1 MHLSYDAASKGMTFM
16 RNMKDASGK
25 GLLLLSSIALLL
37 LLFQPNDNSFILF
50 PVWLI
55 IIVIAVKS
63 PKREEYS
70 TKREIVLAL
79 SMLLILLSVFCVTW
93 LKIERTAGK
102 LNVKNIIL
110 TGSTGA
116 VLAMASIP
124 IAHSFFRRAMPI
136 IAENNARFE
145 KEKKG
150 LSTITKKE
158 KLVLFIFAVIA
169 ISVLS
174 KSSPLY
180 PFNDWVDTNI
190 FLTVGKSIV
199 HGKVLYRDIYEQK
212 GPLLFLIY
220 VLPALVS
227 KDSFIGVYFLECIS
241 AYFFLLYSYKI
252 AILFSPVKLLWLM
265 PAYAFITYSATSFM
279 HGGSV
284 EELCIPMITCSLYF
298 LTKCMACHEDSISL
312 REAFL
317 SGIFLGCIFWIKYT
331 MIGVYVGYA
340 AALIVICF
348 LHNKKSYLIKTIGI
362 AFSGVGAAS
371 VPVFFYFAV
380 NKAFPDLW
388 TTYFYNNLF
397 YYQADKQDN
406 LILTELTGIVRAC
419 VDNLAIFILIFIGSV
434 FLLEKNKRIF
444 SAIMLC
450 FATTAALVFAR
461 TPQRYYSFIFAAFAP
476 FGLGM
481 IMQTLAVTKMKSIKL
496 IGTIASLVLC
506 LWGLWHSSN
515 RYMLLQDIKELPQYQ
530 LAQTINS
537 SEDRSLLN
545 YGVLD
550 VGLYTMTGTIPDVK
564 YFCKINMNLQEMT
577 DEQER
582 YIEEGID
589 HFVVTRNK
597 QLNASNYHLVDTAEG
612 YFEGK
617 NRTYYLYERNDN
629 ATR

>member
-190 FLTVGKSIV
+190 FLTVGK
-199 HGKVLYRDIYEQK
+199 
-212 GPLLFLIY
+212 
-220 VLPALVS
+220 
-227 KDSFIGVYFLECIS
+227 
-241 AYFFLLYSYKI
+241 
-252 AILFSPVKLLWLM
+252 
-265 PAYAFITYSATSFM
+265 
-279 HGGSV
+279 
-284 EELCIPMITCSLYF
+284 
-298 LTKCMACHEDSISL
+298 
-312 REAFL
+312 
-317 SGIFLGCIFWIKYT
+317 
-331 MIGVYVGYA
+331 
-340 AALIVICF
+340 
-348 LHNKKSYLIKTIGI
+348 
-362 AFSGVGAAS
+362 
-371 VPVFFYFAV
+371 
-380 NKAFPDLW
+380 
-388 TTYFYNNLF
+388 
-397 YYQADKQDN
+397 
-406 LILTELTGIVRAC
+406 
-419 VDNLAIFILIFIGSV
+419 
-434 FLLEKNKRIF
+434 
-444 SAIMLC
+444 
-450 FATTAALVFAR
+450 
-461 TPQRYYSFIFAAFAP
+461 
-476 FGLGM
+476 
-481 IMQTLAVTKMKSIKL
+481 
-496 IGTIASLVLC
+496 
-506 LWGLWHSSN
+506 
-515 RYMLLQDIKELPQYQ
+515 
-530 LAQTINS
+530 
-537 SEDRSLLN
+537 
-545 YGVLD
+545 
-550 VGLYTMTGTIPDVK
+550 
-564 YFCKINMNLQEMT
+564 
-577 DEQER
+577 
-582 YIEEGID
+582 
-589 HFVVTRNK
+589 
-597 QLNASNYHLVDTAEG
+597 
-612 YFEGK
+612 
-617 NRTYYLYERNDN
+617 
-629 ATR
+629 